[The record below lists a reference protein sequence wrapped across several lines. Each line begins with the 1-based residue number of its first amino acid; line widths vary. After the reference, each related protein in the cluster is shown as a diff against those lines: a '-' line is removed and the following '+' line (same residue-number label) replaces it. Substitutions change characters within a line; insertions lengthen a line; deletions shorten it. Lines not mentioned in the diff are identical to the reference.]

1 MDYFGCCGVRR
12 FRDTLS
18 PVRCCN
24 DRRMTAVTRHK
35 FNDKNDKNRVFQ
47 SVTESS
53 SPAANAAPHEA
64 FSNKYR
70 YYVLALL
77 TLGYV
82 FNFVDRQVMTILI
95 EPIKM
100 EFGATDTQ
108 MGLLSGL
115 AFALFYA
122 TLGIPVARLAD
133 RWSRRN
139 VLAISM
145 TTWSAVTALCATATG
160 FWHLL
165 LLRVGVGIGEA
176 GGTPPSQSL
185 LADYFPP
192 EKRAFAQ
199 GVLATAPNIGILVG
213 LFGGAIIA
221 EAYGWRSVFLV
232 FGIPGVLLAILIQTT
247 VREPL
252 KVSEPAD
259 QAQAGLFSALG
270 NIFRLP
276 SFVHIMVG
284 VGFTG
289 IAGYGLGVWSPSF
302 LVRVHDMSLVDAGL
316 YLGLIGVFGGGLG
329 TISSGLLAD
338 RLARRNKR
346 WQLWLPAIG
355 IFLALPTQLAFLLWP
370 AEHRLVMGTIDVP
383 FALIFM
389 ALSAVFA
396 SFWIA
401 PSYAAVQNL
410 VPQYWRTQASAL
422 MLLAI
427 NLLGMGLGPLLVGLL
442 SDSFS
447 QFGSESV
454 RYGLAIGVSLSL
466 FGGLAYLRGSGL
478 YEQALRDQAK

>member
-1 MDYFGCCGVRR
+1 VRR

-18 PVRCCN
+18 TVLRCN

-35 FNDKNDKNRVFQ
+35 FNTKNDKNRVFQ

-133 RWSRRN
+133 RWSRKN

-213 LFGGAIIA
+213 LFGGAVIA

-252 KVSEPAD
+252 KVREPAE

-276 SFVHIMVG
+276 SFVHIMAG

-442 SDSFS
+442 SDSLS

-466 FGGLAYLRGSGL
+466 FGGFAYIRGSVL
-478 YEQALRDQAK
+478 YEQALRDQAE

>member
-1 MDYFGCCGVRR
+1 
-12 FRDTLS
+12 
-18 PVRCCN
+18 
-24 DRRMTAVTRHK
+24 
-35 FNDKNDKNRVFQ
+35 
-47 SVTESS
+47 
-53 SPAANAAPHEA
+53 
-64 FSNKYR
+64 
-70 YYVLALL
+70 VLALL

-100 EFGATDTQ
+100 EFGASDTQ

-165 LLRVGVGIGEA
+165 LLRIGVGIGEA

-199 GVLATAPNIGILVG
+199 GILATAPNIGILVG
-213 LFGGAIIA
+213 LFGGALIA

-232 FGIPGVLLAILIQTT
+232 FGIPGVLLAILIQLTIK
-247 VREPL
+247 EPL
-252 KVSEPAD
+252 KVTASASEEGV
-259 QAQAGLFSALG
+259 GLFATLD

-276 SFVHIMVG
+276 SFAHIMVG

-302 LVRVHDMSLVDAGL
+302 LVRVHNMSLVDAGL

-329 TISSGLLAD
+329 TISSGLLVD
-338 RLARRNKR
+338 RLARRDKR

-370 AEHRLVMGTIDVP
+370 AEHRLVMGDVDVP
-383 FALIFM
+383 FALVFM
-389 ALSAVFA
+389 GLSAVFA

-427 NLLGMGLGPLLVGLL
+427 NLLGMGLGPLLVGML
-442 SDSFS
+442 SDLLS
-447 QFGSESV
+447 QFGDSSV
-454 RYGLAIGVSLSL
+454 RFGLSIGVSLSL
-466 FGGLAYLRGSGL
+466 VGGVAYLRGSAL
-478 YEQALRDQAK
+478 YARAIENKG

>member
-1 MDYFGCCGVRR
+1 MT
-12 FRDTLS
+12 DT
-18 PVRCCN
+18 
-24 DRRMTAVTRHK
+24 
-35 FNDKNDKNRVFQ
+35 
-47 SVTESS
+47 SVHQAT
-53 SPAANAAPHEA
+53 AAPHEA
-64 FSNKYR
+64 YTNRYR

-100 EFGATDTQ
+100 EFGASDTQ

-165 LLRVGVGIGEA
+165 LLRIGVGIGEA

-199 GVLATAPNIGILVG
+199 GILATAPNIGILVG
-213 LFGGAIIA
+213 LFGGALIA

-232 FGIPGVLLAILIQTT
+232 FGIPGVLLAILIQLTIK
-247 VREPL
+247 EPL
-252 KVSEPAD
+252 KATASASEEG
-259 QAQAGLFSALG
+259 AGLFSTLG

-276 SFVHIMVG
+276 SFAHIMVG

-302 LVRVHDMSLVDAGL
+302 LVRVHNMSLVDAGL

-329 TISSGLLAD
+329 TISSGLLVD
-338 RLARRNKR
+338 RLARRDKR

-370 AEHRLVMGTIDVP
+370 AEHRLVMGDVDVP
-383 FALIFM
+383 FALVFM

-427 NLLGMGLGPLLVGLL
+427 NLLGMGLGPLLVGML
-442 SDSFS
+442 SDLLS
-447 QFGSESV
+447 QFGDSSV
-454 RYGLAIGVSLSL
+454 RYGLSIGVSLSL
-466 FGGLAYLRGSGL
+466 VGGIAYLRGSTL
-478 YEQALRDQAK
+478 YARAVENKG

>member
-1 MDYFGCCGVRR
+1 MT
-12 FRDTLS
+12 DT
-18 PVRCCN
+18 
-24 DRRMTAVTRHK
+24 
-35 FNDKNDKNRVFQ
+35 
-47 SVTESS
+47 SVHQAT
-53 SPAANAAPHEA
+53 AAPHEA
-64 FSNKYR
+64 YTNRYR

-100 EFGATDTQ
+100 EFGASDTQ

-165 LLRVGVGIGEA
+165 LLRIGVGIGEA

-199 GVLATAPNIGILVG
+199 GILATAPNIGILVG
-213 LFGGAIIA
+213 LFGGALIA

-232 FGIPGVLLAILIQTT
+232 FGIPGVLLAILIQLTI
-247 VREPL
+247 REPL
-252 KVSEPAD
+252 KVTVSASEEG
-259 QAQAGLFSALG
+259 AGLFSTLG

-276 SFVHIMVG
+276 SFAHIMVG

-302 LVRVHDMSLVDAGL
+302 LVRVHNMSLVDAGL

-329 TISSGLLAD
+329 TISSGLLVD
-338 RLARRNKR
+338 RLARRDKR

-370 AEHRLVMGTIDVP
+370 AEHRLVVGKVDVP
-383 FALIFM
+383 FALVFM
-389 ALSAVFA
+389 GLSAVFA

-427 NLLGMGLGPLLVGLL
+427 NLLGMGLGPLLVGML
-442 SDSFS
+442 SDLLS
-447 QFGSESV
+447 QFGDSSV
-454 RYGLAIGVSLSL
+454 RYGLSIGVSLSL
-466 FGGLAYLRGSGL
+466 VGGVAYLRGSAL
-478 YEQALRDQAK
+478 YARAIEKKG

>member
-1 MDYFGCCGVRR
+1 VHQA
-12 FRDTLS
+12 T
-18 PVRCCN
+18 
-24 DRRMTAVTRHK
+24 
-35 FNDKNDKNRVFQ
+35 
-47 SVTESS
+47 
-53 SPAANAAPHEA
+53 AAPHEA
-64 FSNKYR
+64 YTNRYR

-100 EFGATDTQ
+100 EFDASDTQ

-165 LLRVGVGIGEA
+165 LLRIGVGIGEA

-199 GVLATAPNIGILVG
+199 GILATAPNIGILVG
-213 LFGGAIIA
+213 LFGGALIA

-232 FGIPGVLLAILIQTT
+232 FGIPGVLLAILIQLTIK
-247 VREPL
+247 EPL
-252 KVSEPAD
+252 KVTASASEEGV
-259 QAQAGLFSALG
+259 GLFATLD

-276 SFVHIMVG
+276 SFAHIMVG

-302 LVRVHDMSLVDAGL
+302 LVRVHNMSLVDAGL

-329 TISSGLLAD
+329 TISSGLLVD
-338 RLARRNKR
+338 RLARRDKR

-370 AEHRLVMGTIDVP
+370 AEHRLVMGDVDVP
-383 FALIFM
+383 FALVFM
-389 ALSAVFA
+389 GLSAVFA

-427 NLLGMGLGPLLVGLL
+427 NLLGMGLGPLLVGML
-442 SDSFS
+442 SDLLS
-447 QFGSESV
+447 QFGDSSV
-454 RYGLAIGVSLSL
+454 RFGLSIGVSLSL
-466 FGGLAYLRGSGL
+466 VGGVAYLRGSAL
-478 YEQALRDQAK
+478 YARAIENKG

>member
-1 MDYFGCCGVRR
+1 MT
-12 FRDTLS
+12 DT
-18 PVRCCN
+18 
-24 DRRMTAVTRHK
+24 
-35 FNDKNDKNRVFQ
+35 
-47 SVTESS
+47 SVHQAT
-53 SPAANAAPHEA
+53 AAPHEA
-64 FSNKYR
+64 YTNRYR

-100 EFGATDTQ
+100 EFGASDTQ

-165 LLRVGVGIGEA
+165 LLRIGVGIGEA

-199 GVLATAPNIGILVG
+199 GILATAPNIGILVG
-213 LFGGAIIA
+213 LFGGALIA

-232 FGIPGVLLAILIQTT
+232 FGIPGILLAILIQLTIK
-247 VREPL
+247 EPL
-252 KVSEPAD
+252 KVTASASEEG
-259 QAQAGLFSALG
+259 AGLFSTLG

-276 SFVHIMVG
+276 SFAHIMVG

-302 LVRVHDMSLVDAGL
+302 LVRVHNMSLVDAGL

-329 TISSGLLAD
+329 TISSGLLVD
-338 RLARRNKR
+338 RLARRDKR

-370 AEHRLVMGTIDVP
+370 AEQRLVMGDVDVP
-383 FALIFM
+383 FALVFM

-427 NLLGMGLGPLLVGLL
+427 NLLGMGLGPLLVGML
-442 SDSFS
+442 SDLLS
-447 QFGSESV
+447 QFGDSSV
-454 RYGLAIGVSLSL
+454 RYGLSIGVSLSL
-466 FGGLAYLRGSGL
+466 VGGIAYLRGSTL
-478 YEQALRDQAK
+478 YARAVENKG

>member
-1 MDYFGCCGVRR
+1 
-12 FRDTLS
+12 
-18 PVRCCN
+18 
-24 DRRMTAVTRHK
+24 MTAVTRHK

-213 LFGGAIIA
+213 LFGGAVIA

-478 YEQALRDQAK
+478 YEQALRDQAE

>member
-1 MDYFGCCGVRR
+1 MT
-12 FRDTLS
+12 DT
-18 PVRCCN
+18 
-24 DRRMTAVTRHK
+24 
-35 FNDKNDKNRVFQ
+35 
-47 SVTESS
+47 SVHQAT
-53 SPAANAAPHEA
+53 AAPHEA
-64 FSNKYR
+64 YTNRYR

-100 EFGATDTQ
+100 EFGASDTQ

-165 LLRVGVGIGEA
+165 LLRIGVGIGEA

-199 GVLATAPNIGILVG
+199 GILATAPNIGILVG
-213 LFGGAIIA
+213 LFGGALIA

-232 FGIPGVLLAILIQTT
+232 FGIPGVLLAILIQLTIK
-247 VREPL
+247 EPL
-252 KVSEPAD
+252 KVTASASEEG
-259 QAQAGLFSALG
+259 AGLFSTLG

-276 SFVHIMVG
+276 SFAHIMVG

-302 LVRVHDMSLVDAGL
+302 LVRVHNMSLVDAGL

-329 TISSGLLAD
+329 TISSGLLVD
-338 RLARRNKR
+338 RLARRDKR

-370 AEHRLVMGTIDVP
+370 AEHRLVMGDVDVP
-383 FALIFM
+383 FALVFM

-427 NLLGMGLGPLLVGLL
+427 NLLGMGLGPLLVGML
-442 SDSFS
+442 SDLLS
-447 QFGSESV
+447 QFGDGSI
-454 RYGLAIGVSLSL
+454 RYGLSIGVSLSL
-466 FGGLAYLRGSGL
+466 VGGIAYLRGSTL
-478 YEQALRDQAK
+478 YARAVENKG

>member
-1 MDYFGCCGVRR
+1 MTEHA
-12 FRDTLS
+12 DTPETAS
-18 PVRCCN
+18 P
-24 DRRMTAVTRHK
+24 HSLYS
-35 FNDKNDKNRVFQ
+35 NR
-47 SVTESS
+47 
-53 SPAANAAPHEA
+53 
-64 FSNKYR
+64 YR
-70 YYVLALL
+70 YYVLVLL

-95 EPIKM
+95 EPIKT

-145 TTWSAVTALCATATG
+145 TTWSAITALCATATG

-165 LLRVGVGIGEA
+165 LLRIGVGIGEA

-213 LFGGAIIA
+213 LFGGALIA
-221 EAYGWRSVFLV
+221 EAYGWRSVFLI
-232 FGIPGVLLAILIQTT
+232 FGIPGVLLAVLIQLTIKEPPK
-247 VREPL
+247 VREAQSQ
-252 KVSEPAD
+252 VD
-259 QAQAGLFSALG
+259 QGLFSALG
-270 NIFRLP
+270 RIVRLP
-276 SFVHIMVG
+276 SFTHIMVG

-302 LVRVHDMSLVDAGL
+302 LVRVHGMSLVDAGL
-316 YLGLIGVFGGGLG
+316 YLGLIGVFGGGFG
-329 TISSGLLAD
+329 TIFSGLLVDA
-338 RLARRNKR
+338 LARRDAR
-346 WQLWLPAIG
+346 WQLWVPAIG
-355 IFLALPTQLAFLLWP
+355 IFIALPTQLAFLLWP
-370 AEHRLVMGTIDVP
+370 VDHRLAVGGAIDIP

-389 ALSAVFA
+389 GLSAIFA

-427 NLLGMGLGPLLVGLL
+427 NLLGMGLGPLVVGLL
-442 SDSFS
+442 SDALVSY
-447 QFGSESV
+447 GAESV
-454 RYGLAIGVSLSL
+454 RYALAIGVSVSVV
-466 FGGLAYLRGSGL
+466 GGIAYLRGSRAYAEAIG
-478 YEQALRDQAK
+478 AMRRSVN

>member
-1 MDYFGCCGVRR
+1 MT
-12 FRDTLS
+12 DT
-18 PVRCCN
+18 
-24 DRRMTAVTRHK
+24 
-35 FNDKNDKNRVFQ
+35 
-47 SVTESS
+47 SVHQAT
-53 SPAANAAPHEA
+53 AAPHEA
-64 FSNKYR
+64 YTNRYR

-100 EFGATDTQ
+100 EFGASDTQ

-165 LLRVGVGIGEA
+165 LLRIGVGIGEA

-199 GVLATAPNIGILVG
+199 GILATAPNIGILVG
-213 LFGGAIIA
+213 LFGGALIA

-232 FGIPGVLLAILIQTT
+232 FGIPGVLLAILIQLTIK
-247 VREPL
+247 EPL
-252 KVSEPAD
+252 KVTASASEEG
-259 QAQAGLFSALG
+259 AGLFSTLG

-276 SFVHIMVG
+276 SFAYIMVG

-302 LVRVHDMSLVDAGL
+302 LVRVHNMSLVDAGL

-329 TISSGLLAD
+329 TISSGLLVD
-338 RLARRNKR
+338 RLARRDKR

-370 AEHRLVMGTIDVP
+370 AEHRLVMGDVDLP
-383 FALIFM
+383 FALVFM

-410 VPQYWRTQASAL
+410 VPQCWRTQASAL

-427 NLLGMGLGPLLVGLL
+427 NLLGMGLGPLLVGML
-442 SDSFS
+442 SDLLS
-447 QFGSESV
+447 QFGDSSV
-454 RYGLAIGVSLSL
+454 RYGLSIGVSLSL
-466 FGGLAYLRGSGL
+466 VGGIAYLRGSTL
-478 YEQALRDQAK
+478 YARAVENKG

>member
-1 MDYFGCCGVRR
+1 MT
-12 FRDTLS
+12 DT
-18 PVRCCN
+18 
-24 DRRMTAVTRHK
+24 
-35 FNDKNDKNRVFQ
+35 
-47 SVTESS
+47 SVH
-53 SPAANAAPHEA
+53 PATAAPHEA
-64 FSNKYR
+64 YTNRYR

-100 EFGATDTQ
+100 EFGASDTQ

-165 LLRVGVGIGEA
+165 LLRIGVGIGEA

-199 GVLATAPNIGILVG
+199 GILATAPNIGILVG
-213 LFGGAIIA
+213 LFGGALIA

-232 FGIPGVLLAILIQTT
+232 FGIPGVLLAILIQLTIK
-247 VREPL
+247 EPL
-252 KVSEPAD
+252 KVTVSASEEG
-259 QAQAGLFSALG
+259 AGLFSTLG

-276 SFVHIMVG
+276 SFAHIMVG

-302 LVRVHDMSLVDAGL
+302 LVRVHNMSLVDAGL

-329 TISSGLLAD
+329 TISSGLLVD
-338 RLARRNKR
+338 RLARRDKR

-370 AEHRLVMGTIDVP
+370 AEHRLVVGEVDVP
-383 FALIFM
+383 FALVFM
-389 ALSAVFA
+389 GLSAVFA

-427 NLLGMGLGPLLVGLL
+427 NLLGMGLGPLLVGML
-442 SDSFS
+442 SDLLS
-447 QFGSESV
+447 QFGDSSV
-454 RYGLAIGVSLSL
+454 RYGLSIGVSLSL
-466 FGGLAYLRGSGL
+466 VGGVAYLRGSAL
-478 YEQALRDQAK
+478 YARAIEKKG

>member
-1 MDYFGCCGVRR
+1 VT
-12 FRDTLS
+12 DT
-18 PVRCCN
+18 
-24 DRRMTAVTRHK
+24 
-35 FNDKNDKNRVFQ
+35 
-47 SVTESS
+47 SVHQAT
-53 SPAANAAPHEA
+53 AAPHEA
-64 FSNKYR
+64 YTNRYR

-100 EFGATDTQ
+100 EFGASDTQ

-165 LLRVGVGIGEA
+165 LLRIGVGIGEA

-199 GVLATAPNIGILVG
+199 GILATAPNIGILVG
-213 LFGGAIIA
+213 LFGGALIA

-232 FGIPGVLLAILIQTT
+232 FGIPGVLLAILIQLTIK
-247 VREPL
+247 EPL
-252 KVSEPAD
+252 KVTVSASEEG
-259 QAQAGLFSALG
+259 AGLFSTLG

-276 SFVHIMVG
+276 SFAHIMVG

-302 LVRVHDMSLVDAGL
+302 LVRVHNMSLVDAGL

-329 TISSGLLAD
+329 TISSGLLVD
-338 RLARRNKR
+338 RLARRDKR

-370 AEHRLVMGTIDVP
+370 SEHRLVVGEVDVP
-383 FALIFM
+383 FALVFM
-389 ALSAVFA
+389 GLSAVFA

-427 NLLGMGLGPLLVGLL
+427 NLLGMGLGPLLVGML
-442 SDSFS
+442 SDLLS
-447 QFGSESV
+447 QFGDSSV
-454 RYGLAIGVSLSL
+454 RYGLSIGVSLSL
-466 FGGLAYLRGSGL
+466 VGGVAYLRGSAL
-478 YEQALRDQAK
+478 YARAIEKKG

>member
-1 MDYFGCCGVRR
+1 MT
-12 FRDTLS
+12 DT
-18 PVRCCN
+18 
-24 DRRMTAVTRHK
+24 
-35 FNDKNDKNRVFQ
+35 
-47 SVTESS
+47 SVHQAT
-53 SPAANAAPHEA
+53 AAPHEA
-64 FSNKYR
+64 YTNRYR

-100 EFGATDTQ
+100 EFGASDTQ

-165 LLRVGVGIGEA
+165 LLRIGVGIGEA

-199 GVLATAPNIGILVG
+199 GILATAPNIGILVG
-213 LFGGAIIA
+213 LFGGALIA

-232 FGIPGVLLAILIQTT
+232 FGIPGVLLAILIQLTIK
-247 VREPL
+247 EPL
-252 KVSEPAD
+252 KVTVSASEEG
-259 QAQAGLFSALG
+259 AGLFSTLG

-276 SFVHIMVG
+276 SFAHIMVG

-302 LVRVHDMSLVDAGL
+302 LVRVHNMSLVDAGL

-329 TISSGLLAD
+329 TISSGLLVD
-338 RLARRNKR
+338 RLARRDKR

-370 AEHRLVMGTIDVP
+370 AEHRLVMGEVDVP
-383 FALIFM
+383 FALVFM
-389 ALSAVFA
+389 GLSAVFA

-427 NLLGMGLGPLLVGLL
+427 NLLGMGLGPLLVGML
-442 SDSFS
+442 SDLLS
-447 QFGSESV
+447 QFGDSSV
-454 RYGLAIGVSLSL
+454 RYGLSIGVSLSL
-466 FGGLAYLRGSGL
+466 VGGVAYLRGSAL
-478 YEQALRDQAK
+478 YAHAIEKKG

>member
-1 MDYFGCCGVRR
+1 MN
-12 FRDTLS
+12 S
-18 PVRCCN
+18 
-24 DRRMTAVTRHK
+24 
-35 FNDKNDKNRVFQ
+35 
-47 SVTESS
+47 
-53 SPAANAAPHEA
+53 APHEA
-64 FSNKYR
+64 FSTRYR

-95 EPIKM
+95 EPIKT
-100 EFGATDTQ
+100 EFGASDTQ

-165 LLRVGVGIGEA
+165 LLRIGVGIGEA

-199 GVLATAPNIGILVG
+199 GILATAPNIGILVG
-213 LFGGAIIA
+213 LFGGALIA

-232 FGIPGVLLAILIQTT
+232 FGIPGVLLAILIQLT
-247 VREPL
+247 VTEPP
-252 KVSEPAD
+252 KVAVPDEKSRAS
-259 QAQAGLFSALG
+259 LFAVLN

-276 SFVHIMVG
+276 SFAHIMIG

-302 LVRVHDMSLVDAGL
+302 LVRVHDMTLVDAGL

-338 RLARRNKR
+338 KLARKDRR
-346 WQLWLPAIG
+346 WQLWLPAVG

-370 AEHRLVMGTIDVP
+370 AEHRLLVGDIDLP
-383 FALIFM
+383 FALVFM
-389 ALSAVFA
+389 GLSAVFA

-410 VPQYWRTQASAL
+410 VPQCWRTQASAL

-427 NLLGMGLGPLLVGLL
+427 NLLGMGLGPLLVGVL
-442 SDSFS
+442 SDNFS
-447 QFGSESV
+447 QFGDDSV
-454 RYGLAIGVSLSL
+454 RYGLSIGVSLSL
-466 FGGLAYLRGSGL
+466 IGGFAYIRGSSL
-478 YEQALRDQAK
+478 YERALREQTH

>member
-1 MDYFGCCGVRR
+1 VYQA
-12 FRDTLS
+12 T
-18 PVRCCN
+18 
-24 DRRMTAVTRHK
+24 
-35 FNDKNDKNRVFQ
+35 
-47 SVTESS
+47 
-53 SPAANAAPHEA
+53 AAPHEA
-64 FSNKYR
+64 YTNRYR

-100 EFGATDTQ
+100 EFGASDTQ

-165 LLRVGVGIGEA
+165 LLRIGVGIGEA

-199 GVLATAPNIGILVG
+199 GILATAPNIGILVG
-213 LFGGAIIA
+213 LFGGALIA

-232 FGIPGVLLAILIQTT
+232 FGIPGVLLAILIQLTIK
-247 VREPL
+247 EPL
-252 KVSEPAD
+252 KVTASASEEGV
-259 QAQAGLFSALG
+259 GLFATLD

-276 SFVHIMVG
+276 SFAHIMVG

-302 LVRVHDMSLVDAGL
+302 LVRVHNMSLVDAGL

-329 TISSGLLAD
+329 TISSGLLVD
-338 RLARRNKR
+338 RLARRDKR

-370 AEHRLVMGTIDVP
+370 AEHRLVMGDVDVP
-383 FALIFM
+383 FALVFM
-389 ALSAVFA
+389 GLSAVFA

-427 NLLGMGLGPLLVGLL
+427 NLLGMGLGPLLVGML
-442 SDSFS
+442 SDLLS
-447 QFGSESV
+447 QFGDSSV
-454 RYGLAIGVSLSL
+454 RFGLSIGVSLSL
-466 FGGLAYLRGSGL
+466 VGGVAYLRGSAL
-478 YEQALRDQAK
+478 YARAIENKG

>member
-1 MDYFGCCGVRR
+1 MT
-12 FRDTLS
+12 DT
-18 PVRCCN
+18 
-24 DRRMTAVTRHK
+24 
-35 FNDKNDKNRVFQ
+35 
-47 SVTESS
+47 SVHQAT
-53 SPAANAAPHEA
+53 AAPHEA
-64 FSNKYR
+64 YTNRYR

-77 TLGYV
+77 TFGYV

-100 EFGATDTQ
+100 EFGASDTQ

-165 LLRVGVGIGEA
+165 LLRIGVGIGEA

-199 GVLATAPNIGILVG
+199 GILATAPNIGILVG
-213 LFGGAIIA
+213 LFGGALIA

-232 FGIPGVLLAILIQTT
+232 FGIPGVLLAILIQLTIK
-247 VREPL
+247 EPL
-252 KVSEPAD
+252 KVTASASEEG
-259 QAQAGLFSALG
+259 AGLFSTLG

-276 SFVHIMVG
+276 SFAHIMVG

-302 LVRVHDMSLVDAGL
+302 LVRVHNMSLVDAGL

-329 TISSGLLAD
+329 TISSGLLVD
-338 RLARRNKR
+338 RLARRDKR

-370 AEHRLVMGTIDVP
+370 AEHRLVMGDVDVP
-383 FALIFM
+383 FALVFM

-427 NLLGMGLGPLLVGLL
+427 NLLGMGLGPLLVGML
-442 SDSFS
+442 SDLLS
-447 QFGSESV
+447 QFGDSSV
-454 RYGLAIGVSLSL
+454 RYGLSIGVSLSL
-466 FGGLAYLRGSGL
+466 VGGIAYLRGSTL
-478 YEQALRDQAK
+478 YARAVENKG

>member
-1 MDYFGCCGVRR
+1 MT
-12 FRDTLS
+12 DT
-18 PVRCCN
+18 
-24 DRRMTAVTRHK
+24 
-35 FNDKNDKNRVFQ
+35 
-47 SVTESS
+47 SVHQAT
-53 SPAANAAPHEA
+53 AAPHEA
-64 FSNKYR
+64 YTNRYR

-100 EFGATDTQ
+100 EFGASDTQ

-165 LLRVGVGIGEA
+165 LLRIGVGIGEA

-199 GVLATAPNIGILVG
+199 GILATAPNIGILVG
-213 LFGGAIIA
+213 LFGGALIA

-232 FGIPGVLLAILIQTT
+232 FGIPGVLLAILIQLTIK
-247 VREPL
+247 EPL
-252 KVSEPAD
+252 KVTASASEEG
-259 QAQAGLFSALG
+259 AGLFSTLG

-276 SFVHIMVG
+276 SFAHIMVG

-302 LVRVHDMSLVDAGL
+302 LVRVHNMSLVDAGL

-329 TISSGLLAD
+329 TISSGLLVD
-338 RLARRNKR
+338 RLARRDKR
-346 WQLWLPAIG
+346 WQLWLPSIG
-355 IFLALPTQLAFLLWP
+355 IFIALPTQLAFLLWP
-370 AEHRLVMGTIDVP
+370 AEHRLVMGDVDVP
-383 FALIFM
+383 FALVFM

-427 NLLGMGLGPLLVGLL
+427 NLLGMGLGPLLVGML
-442 SDSFS
+442 SDLLS
-447 QFGSESV
+447 QFGDSSV
-454 RYGLAIGVSLSL
+454 RYGLSIGVSLSL
-466 FGGLAYLRGSGL
+466 VGGIAYLRGSAL
-478 YEQALRDQAK
+478 YARAVENKG

>member
-1 MDYFGCCGVRR
+1 MT
-12 FRDTLS
+12 DT
-18 PVRCCN
+18 
-24 DRRMTAVTRHK
+24 
-35 FNDKNDKNRVFQ
+35 
-47 SVTESS
+47 SVHQAT
-53 SPAANAAPHEA
+53 AAPHEA
-64 FSNKYR
+64 YTNRYR

-100 EFGATDTQ
+100 EFGASDTQ

-165 LLRVGVGIGEA
+165 LLRIGVGIGEA

-199 GVLATAPNIGILVG
+199 GILATAPNIGILVG
-213 LFGGAIIA
+213 LFGGALIA

-232 FGIPGVLLAILIQTT
+232 FGIPGVLLAILIQLTIK
-247 VREPL
+247 EPL
-252 KVSEPAD
+252 KVTASASEEG
-259 QAQAGLFSALG
+259 AGLFSTLG

-276 SFVHIMVG
+276 SFAHIMVG

-302 LVRVHDMSLVDAGL
+302 LVRVHNMSLVDAGL
-316 YLGLIGVFGGGLG
+316 YLGLIGVFGGGIG
-329 TISSGLLAD
+329 TISSGLLVD
-338 RLARRNKR
+338 RLARRDKR

-370 AEHRLVMGTIDVP
+370 AEHRLVMGDVDVP
-383 FALIFM
+383 FALVFM

-410 VPQYWRTQASAL
+410 VPQCWRTQASAL

-427 NLLGMGLGPLLVGLL
+427 NLLGMGLGPLLVGML
-442 SDSFS
+442 SDLLS
-447 QFGSESV
+447 QFGDSSV
-454 RYGLAIGVSLSL
+454 RYGLSIGVSLSL
-466 FGGLAYLRGSGL
+466 VGGIAYLRGSTL
-478 YEQALRDQAK
+478 YARAVENKG